1 MPMPV
6 ASTRRSPTE
15 SMSRP
20 VGNAKTIR
28 RNANALMTEAAAALP
43 TPKSRANTGSAGAT
57 MPKPSA
63 TKNATTTS
71 TPTSRGRSARGERGT
86 RSSSPAHPDAV
97 THATARRQESTRSV
111 SNSRRQGP
119 SQLEVSLRRLVQV
132 GALLTLAVSGVMLG
146 GSFTAAD
153 ATGTQSTKPG
163 VLQAAWFWQNAY
175 EQTNPPVA
183 AGPLPTTEPSGVPEG
198 DLAVAHT
205 GNDATSS
212 KMAVL
217 AFDIGTISP
226 GSFVDKFTFSVT
238 VDSDPQA
245 TNTPNPAVVACLP
258 TRLWPATMASDYT
271 DEPTVDCSTKVAPKV
286 DGNTY
291 TFQIPQIAQRWIDD
305 QNLGVA
311 LVNDPDNTSTPFQVV
326 FTGAKTVKATM
337 SYTPG
342 TTTPPVSA
350 PVTNTGTGT
359 TSSVGS
365 TGTSRST
372 SKSPAVGDVPPAPGV
387 VTGGDNAQPPQV
399 AAPSTPQLKPVAHAS
414 AASSMPGRAFWLGAA
429 AFALLLL
436 LMSVVLGAEQQP
448 VGAGGGS
455 RLDRVLRGS
464 SGDRSALA
472 SDS

>member
-57 MPKPSA
+57 IPKPSA
-63 TKNATTTS
+63 TKNATTTR

-86 RSSSPAHPDAV
+86 GPSSSAG
-97 THATARRQESTRSV
+97 RRGRDTRHGRTWQESASAV
-111 SNSRRQGP
+111 SNYRRQGR
-119 SQLEVSLRRLVQV
+119 SQVEGSVRRFVQL

-175 EQTNPPVA
+175 EQANPPVA

-258 TRLWPATMASDYT
+258 TRLWPATMAGDYT

-326 FTGAKTVKATM
+326 FTGPKTVKATM
-337 SYTPG
+337 TYTPG
-342 TTTPPVSA
+342 TPTPPVTT
-350 PVTNTGTGT
+350 PVPNTGG
-359 TSSVGS
+359 TSSGLGS
-365 TGTSRST
+365 TGSSN
-372 SKSPAVGDVPPAPGV
+372 SVSVPPPVGNVPADGGV
-387 VTGGDNAQPPQV
+387 ATNSDSGQPPQV
-399 AAPSTPQLKPVAHAS
+399 APPSAPQLKLVAKAT
-414 AASSMPGRAFWLGAA
+414 AASSAPNRIFWIGAA

-436 LMSVVLGAEQQP
+436 LMSLVLGDQP
-448 VGAGGGS
+448 QPAGAGRSS
-455 RLDRVLRGS
+455 RLDRVLRGAG
-464 SGDRSALA
+464 GDPALPSRS
-472 SDS
+472 

>member
-20 VGNAKTIR
+20 VGKAKTIR

-57 MPKPSA
+57 IPKPSA
-63 TKNATTTS
+63 TKNATTTR

-86 RSSSPAHPDAV
+86 GPSSPAGLRGRDTRHGR
-97 THATARRQESTRSV
+97 TWQEAASAG
-111 SNSRRQGP
+111 SNSRRQGR
-119 SQLEVSLRRLVQV
+119 SQVEVSVRRFVQV

-175 EQTNPPVA
+175 EQANPPVA
-183 AGPLPTTEPSGVPEG
+183 AGPLPATEPSGVPDG
-198 DLAVAHT
+198 DLAVAHSS
-205 GNDATSS
+205 NDATSS
-212 KMAVL
+212 KMTAL
-217 AFDIGTISP
+217 AFDIAAVP
-226 GSFVDKFTFSVT
+226 AGSLVDTFTFSVT

-245 TNTPNPAVVACLP
+245 ASSPSPAVVACLP
-258 TRLWPATMASDYT
+258 TRLWPAAMGGDYT
-271 DEPTVDCSTKVAPKV
+271 DAPAVDCGSKVKPKI
-286 DGNTY
+286 DGSTY
-291 TFQIPQIAQRWIDD
+291 TFEIPQIAQRWVDD

-311 LVNDPDNTSTPFQVV
+311 LVNDPDNTSAPFQVV

-342 TTTPPVSA
+342 TATPPVSA
-350 PVTNTGTGT
+350 PVTNTGSGT

-365 TGTSRST
+365 TGTSSST
-372 SKSPAVGDVPPAPGV
+372 STPPAVGDVPPAPGV
-387 VTGGDNAQPPQV
+387 VTGGDNAQPPQ
-399 AAPSTPQLKPVAHAS
+399 
-414 AASSMPGRAFWLGAA
+414 
-429 AFALLLL
+429 
-436 LMSVVLGAEQQP
+436 
-448 VGAGGGS
+448 
-455 RLDRVLRGS
+455 
-464 SGDRSALA
+464 
-472 SDS
+472 

>member
-1 MPMPV
+1 MPV
-6 ASTRRSPTE
+6 ASTSRSPTE
-15 SMSRP
+15 SISRP
-20 VGNAKTIR
+20 VGNANTIR

-57 MPKPSA
+57 IPKPSA
-63 TKNATTTS
+63 TKNATTTR

-86 RSSSPAHPDAV
+86 RSSSPAPGRRDAW
-97 THATARRQESTRSV
+97 HARRQESTRAV
-111 SNSRRQGP
+111 SNSRRQGR

-175 EQTNPPVA
+175 EQANPPVA
-183 AGPLPTTEPSGVPEG
+183 AGPLPATEPSGVPEG

-212 KMAVL
+212 KMTVL
-217 AFDIGTISP
+217 AFDIGTIAP

-245 TNTPNPAVVACLP
+245 TNTPKPAVVACLP
-258 TRLWPATMASDYT
+258 TRLWPATMGGDVT

-291 TFQIPQIAQRWIDD
+291 TFQIPQIAQRWVDD

-311 LVNDPDNTSTPFQVV
+311 LVNDPDNTSAPFQVV

-342 TTTPPVSA
+342 TATPPVSA
-350 PVTNTGTGT
+350 PVTNTGSGT

-365 TGTSRST
+365 TGTSSST
-372 SKSPAVGDVPPAPGV
+372 SVPAPAVGNVPTLGGV
-387 VTGGDNAQPPQV
+387 TTNADNAPPPQV
-399 AAPSTPQLKPVAHAS
+399 AAPSAPQLKNVAKAT
-414 AASSMPGRAFWLGAA
+414 AASSMPGRAFWFGAA

-448 VGAGGGS
+448 VGAGGAS
-455 RLDRVLRGS
+455 RLDRVLRGA

-472 SDS
+472 TDS